1 MEVAHLGCRTQ
12 INLQLLPKVEEVSA
26 GTMQPTIGSSSS
38 CFTVYMLRSLV
49 VFMALAGAALFGVI
63 HVCDGQD
70 TPGHGIVHLPSSKLL
85 LNPLPGEPQS
95 TNSFPTA
102 VALSPDGRYLA
113 LLNDGRGTA
122 ESGYQQSIGVLDVQ
136 TNRLSDYPDSRFKV
150 YARQTYF
157 LGLAFSGDGKRLY
170 ASVASLTDPT
180 GKLKGDTGNG
190 IAVYA
195 FSDGRVTPQSF
206 LRIPL
211 QPLGSHKW
219 KTDKTLP
226 VPAGNA
232 VPYPAGLAVINHGES
247 ETILVAD
254 NLSDDV
260 LLVDAASGATLRRFD
275 LSTRD
280 FVPASYP
287 YGVVATRDGKSAY
300 CSLWNASRVAQ
311 LDLEHG
317 KIVRWIPLIVPDSP
331 PAAGSHPTALL
342 LSPAE
347 QQLYVTLANADMVAV
362 IDTATGHLVG
372 RLSTLLPGQQHAGTY
387 PNALAQSP
395 DGARLFVADASLDAV
410 AVYKRASGGWASF
423 QQPMGFI
430 PTEWYPTAL
439 AVQEGELLVASGK
452 GQGTGPNPGT
462 PPLDS
467 PDRTYAEAREKH
479 PYIATLIRGSIA
491 RLRLSDVE
499 QRLETLTDEVV
510 ASNLFRGHGDTLPFQ
525 AGKDPIK
532 HVIYIIKENRTH
544 DQVFG
549 DLKPGDGDPA
559 LCMYG
564 EAITPNQ
571 HQLAQQFGVLD
582 NFYDSGEV
590 SGNGHVWSMAAI
602 TSDYTEKTW
611 QIGYRGEEHTYDYE
625 GRVGNGI
632 PLEEGQPD
640 VNEPG
645 TGYIWA
651 NAERH
656 GLTHRNYGEFVL
668 TEWCDSPRKGSSLSL
683 SQTCRQ
689 KALLPGEPLP
699 ANVGEPRGTSSPWPW
714 PIPLMARN
722 VPTKPELQDH
732 FDPHY
737 PDFRIEYP
745 DQLRVDE
752 FLNEFNQFVRARQR
766 REGAE
771 LPQFVILRLANDHT
785 LGTQPGLPTPEAS
798 VADNDLAVGRV
809 VEALSHSPYWDDT
822 AIFILEDD
830 AQDGGDHV
838 DAHRSTALVISK
850 YSPSSKDHPFV
861 DHNFYTTV
869 NMVHTME
876 VLLGLPPMNQ
886 NDAQAAAMAPLFS
899 GSGNQPPFTADLT
912 NMQNGA
918 LYQVNSPHA
927 PGAKE
932 SARLDFSHADA
943 ADAAMLNAILWR
955 ESKGDIP
962 VPSPR
967 HTVFREAE

>member
-1 MEVAHLGCRTQ
+1 
-12 INLQLLPKVEEVSA
+12 
-26 GTMQPTIGSSSS
+26 MQFCG
-38 CFTVYMLRSLV
+38 
-49 VFMALAGAALFGVI
+49 
-63 HVCDGQD
+63 GQEM
-70 TPGHGIVHLPSSKLL
+70 PGHRIVHLPSSKLL
-85 LNPLPGEPQS
+85 LNPLPGQPQP

-102 VALSPDGRYLA
+102 VVLSPDGRYLA
-113 LLNDGRGTA
+113 LLDNGRGTA
-122 ESGYQQSIGVLDVQ
+122 ESGYQQSIAVLDLQ

-170 ASVASLTDPT
+170 VSVASLTDPT
-180 GKLKGDTGNG
+180 GELKGDTGNG

-195 FSDGRVTPQSF
+195 FSEGRVTPQSF

-211 QPLGSHKW
+211 QPLGSRKRG
-219 KTDKTLP
+219 TDKTPSSWSGRAALP
-226 VPAGNA
+226 VPAGKA
-232 VPYPAGLAVINHGES
+232 VPYPAGLAVIDQGES

-260 LLVDAASGATLRRFD
+260 LLVDAASGAILRRFD

-280 FVPASYP
+280 SVPASYP
-287 YGVVATRDGKSAY
+287 YAVVATRDGKSAY

-311 LDLEHG
+311 LDLQQG
-317 KIVRWIPLIVPDSP
+317 KIVRWIPLLVPDSP
-331 PAAGSHPTALL
+331 TAAGSHPSALL
-342 LSPAE
+342 LSPDE

-362 IDTATGHLVG
+362 IDTATGQLAG

-410 AVYKRASGGWASF
+410 AVFERGVAGSAPS

-430 PTEWYPTAL
+430 PTEWYPTGL
-439 AVQEGELLVASGK
+439 AVREGELFVASGK
-452 GQGTGPNPGT
+452 GQGTGPNTGL
-462 PPLDS
+462 PPPDS
-467 PDRTYAEAREKH
+467 PDRTYGEAREKH
-479 PYIATLIRGSIA
+479 LYIATLIRGSIA
-491 RLRLSDVE
+491 RLKISEAE
-499 QRLETLTDEVV
+499 QRLEPLTDEVL

-525 AGKDPIK
+525 AGKNPIK
-532 HVIYIIKENRTH
+532 HVIYIIKENRTY

-571 HQLAQQFGVLD
+571 HQLARQFGVLD

-602 TSDYTEKTW
+602 TSDYTERTW
-611 QIGYRGEEHTYDYE
+611 QIGYRGDEHTYDYE
-625 GRVGNGI
+625 GSVGGVI

-656 GLTHRNYGEFVL
+656 GLTHRNYGEFVH
-668 TEWCDSPRKGSSLSL
+668 TEWCDSPGKGTSPVPG
-683 SQTCRQ
+683 QTCRQ
-689 KALLPGEPLP
+689 KVVRPGESLP
-699 ANVGEPRGTSSPWPW
+699 ANVGEPHGAPSLWPW

-722 VPTKPELQDH
+722 VPTKPELRDH
-732 FDPHY
+732 FDPRY

-752 FLNEFNQFVRARQR
+752 FLNEFSEFVKARQR
-766 REGAE
+766 REGIE
-771 LPQFVILRLANDHT
+771 LPQFVILRLPNDHT

-809 VEALSHSPYWDDT
+809 VEALSHSPYWNDT

-830 AQDGGDHV
+830 AQD
-838 DAHRSTALVISK
+838 AAITWTRTA
-850 YSPSSKDHPFV
+850 
-861 DHNFYTTV
+861 
-869 NMVHTME
+869 
-876 VLLGLPPMNQ
+876 
-886 NDAQAAAMAPLFS
+886 
-899 GSGNQPPFTADLT
+899 
-912 NMQNGA
+912 
-918 LYQVNSPHA
+918 
-927 PGAKE
+927 
-932 SARLDFSHADA
+932 ARH
-943 ADAAMLNAILWR
+943 W
-955 ESKGDIP
+955 
-962 VPSPR
+962 
-967 HTVFREAE
+967 

>member
-1 MEVAHLGCRTQ
+1 
-12 INLQLLPKVEEVSA
+12 
-26 GTMQPTIGSSSS
+26 
-38 CFTVYMLRSLV
+38 MLRSLAV
-49 VFMALAGAALFGVI
+49 ITILACAILLSAIRFLG
-63 HVCDGQD
+63 GQE
-70 TPGHGIVHLPSSKLL
+70 TAGHGIVHLPSSKLL
-85 LNPLPGEPQS
+85 LNPLPGEPQA

-102 VALSPDGRYLA
+102 AALSPDRRYLA
-113 LLNDGRGTA
+113 LLNNGRGTA
-122 ESGYQQSIGVLDVQ
+122 ESGFQQSIAVLDLQ
-136 TNRLSDYPDSRFKV
+136 TNHLSDYPDPRFKV
-150 YARQTYF
+150 YAKQTYF

-170 ASVASLTDPT
+170 ASVASLTDPV
-180 GKLKGDTGNG
+180 GEHEGDTGNG

-206 LRIPL
+206 LGIPL
-211 QPLGSHKW
+211 QPLDSRKRRP
-219 KTDKTLP
+219 DMAPPL
-226 VPAGNA
+226 PAGKS
-232 VPYPAGLAVINHGES
+232 VPYPAGLAVIDEGES
-247 ETILVAD
+247 EKILVAD

-260 LLVDAASGATLRRFD
+260 LLVDAASGAIVRRFD
-275 LSTRD
+275 LSTGD
-280 FVPASYP
+280 YVPSSYP
-287 YGVVATRDGKSAY
+287 YAVVSTRDGKRAY
-300 CSLWNASRVAQ
+300 CSLWNASRVVE
-311 LDLEHG
+311 LDLEQG
-317 KIVRWIPLIVPDSP
+317 KIVRWIPLLVPDSP
-331 PAAGSHPTALL
+331 TAAGSHPSALL
-342 LSPAE
+342 LSPDE
-347 QQLYVTLANADMVAV
+347 QQLYVTLANADAVAV
-362 IDTATGHLVG
+362 IDTATGQLAT

-395 DGARLFVADASLDAV
+395 DGAGLFVADASLDAV
-410 AVYKRASGGWASF
+410 AVFKKDAAGWAPS
-423 QQPMGFI
+423 QRPMGFI

-439 AVQEGELLVASGK
+439 AVREGELFVVSGK
-452 GQGTGPNPGT
+452 GQGTGPNPG
-462 PPLDS
+462 PLLPDS
-467 PDRTYAEAREKH
+467 PDRTYGEAREKH
-479 PYIATLIRGSIA
+479 PYIVTLIRGSVA
-491 RLRLSDVE
+491 RLNISEAEKRLD
-499 QRLETLTDEVV
+499 QLTDETLN
-510 ASNLFRGHGDTLPFQ
+510 SNLFRGRNDTLPFQ
-525 AGKDPIK
+525 AGRNPIK
-532 HVIYIIKENRTH
+532 HVIYIIKENRTY

-571 HQLAQQFGVLD
+571 HQLARQFGVLD

-590 SGNGHVWSMAAI
+590 SGDGHVWSMAAI

-611 QIGYRGEEHTYDYE
+611 QIGYRGDEHTYDYE
-625 GRVGNGI
+625 GTVGDGI

-640 VNEPG
+640 VNEPS
-645 TGYIWA
+645 TGYLWA

-656 GLTHRNYGEFVL
+656 GLTHRNYGEFVI
-668 TEWCDSPRKGSSLSL
+668 TEWCDSLWNDTPPAP
-683 SQTCRQ
+683 SQPCSQ
-689 KALLPGEPLP
+689 KVVRPGEPLP
-699 ANVGEPRGTSSPWPW
+699 ANVGAPHAATSLWPW
-714 PIPLMARN
+714 PIPLMVRDVA
-722 VPTKPELQDH
+722 TKPELQDH

-752 FLNEFNQFVRARQR
+752 FLNEFTRFVEARQH
-766 REGAE
+766 GDGNE

-809 VEALSHSPYWDDT
+809 VEAISHSPYWDDT

-838 DAHRSTALVISK
+838 DAHRSTALEISK
-850 YSPSSKDHPFV
+850 YSPSSPDRPVV
-861 DHNFYTTV
+861 DHDFYTTV

-899 GSGNQPPFTADLT
+899 GPGDQPPFTADLT
-912 NMQNGA
+912 NLRNGA
-918 LYQVNSPHA
+918 LYQINSPHA

-943 ADAAMLNAILWR
+943 ADTAILNAILWH

-962 VPSPR
+962 APSPR
-967 HTVFREAE
+967 HTVFRDAQ

>member
-1 MEVAHLGCRTQ
+1 
-12 INLQLLPKVEEVSA
+12 LLWKLSIFFGLAAAACFSA
-26 GTMQPTIGSSSS
+26 VPICG
-38 CFTVYMLRSLV
+38 
-49 VFMALAGAALFGVI
+49 
-63 HVCDGQD
+63 GQE
-70 TPGHGIVHLPSSKLL
+70 TGGHGTVHLPSSKLL
-85 LNPLPGEPQS
+85 LNPLPGEPRA

-102 VALSPDGRYLA
+102 VVLSPDRRYLA
-113 LLNDGRGTA
+113 LLNNGRGTA
-122 ESGYQQSIGVLDVQ
+122 ESGYQQSIAVLDLQ
-136 TNRLSDYPDSRFKV
+136 TNRLSDYPDPRLKV
-150 YARQTYF
+150 SAKQTYF

-170 ASVASLTDPT
+170 ASVASLTDPA
-180 GKLKGDTGNG
+180 GEFEGDTGNG

-211 QPLGSHKW
+211 QPLGSVKHGTHTTPK
-219 KTDKTLP
+219 
-226 VPAGNA
+226 VPAGKA
-232 VPYPAGLAVINHGES
+232 IPYPAGLAVIDPGES
-247 ETILVAD
+247 EKILVAD

-260 LLVDAASGATLRRFD
+260 LLVDAASGAIVRRFD

-287 YGVVATRDGKSAY
+287 YAVVATRDAKRAY
-300 CSLWNASRVAQ
+300 CSLWNASRVAE
-311 LDLEHG
+311 LDLEQG
-317 KIVRWIPLIVPDSP
+317 KIVRWIPLLVPDSP
-331 PAAGSHPTALL
+331 TAAGSHPSALL
-342 LSPAE
+342 LSPDE
-347 QQLYVTLANADMVAV
+347 KQLYATLSNADVVAV
-362 IDTATGHLVG
+362 IDRATGQLTG

-410 AVYKRASGGWASF
+410 AVFKRGVAGWALS

-439 AVQEGELLVASGK
+439 AVREGELLVAAGK
-452 GQGTGPNPGT
+452 GQGTGPNPGPL
-462 PPLDS
+462 PPDS
-467 PDRTYAEAREKH
+467 PDRTYGEAREKH
-479 PYIATLIRGSIA
+479 PYIVSLIRGSIA
-491 RLRLSDVE
+491 RLNISQTE
-499 QRLETLTDEVV
+499 QRLPSLTDEVL
-510 ASNLFRGHGDTLPFQ
+510 ASNLFRGQGDTLPFQ
-525 AGKDPIK
+525 AGKNPIK
-532 HVIYIIKENRTH
+532 HVIYIIKENRTY

-571 HQLAQQFGVLD
+571 HQLARQFGVLD

-590 SGNGHVWSMAAI
+590 SGDGHVWSMAAI

-625 GRVGNGI
+625 GVVGGGV

-645 TGYIWA
+645 TGYLWA

-656 GLTHRNYGEFVL
+656 GVTHRNYGEFVFS
-668 TEWCDSPRKGSSLSL
+668 EWCDGRGEDKLSVPGPACGQMAVH
-683 SQTCRQ
+683 S
-689 KALLPGEPLP
+689 GEPLP
-699 ANVGEPRGTSSPWPW
+699 TNVGEPHGATSLWPW
-714 PIPLMARN
+714 PIPLMARDI
-722 VPTKPELQDH
+722 PTKPELRDH

-737 PDFRIEYP
+737 PDFRLDYP

-752 FLNEFNQFVRARQR
+752 FLNEFHQFVEARQR
-766 REGAE
+766 GEGNE
-771 LPQFVILRLANDHT
+771 LPQFVILRLGNDHT

-822 AIFILEDD
+822 ALFILEDD

-838 DAHRSTALVISK
+838 DAHRSTALEISK
-850 YSPSSKDHPFV
+850 YSPSSRDRPVV

-899 GSGNQPPFTADLT
+899 GSGDQPPFTADRT
-912 NMQNGA
+912 NLQSGA
-918 LYQVNSPHA
+918 LYQMNSPHA

-932 SARLDFSHADA
+932 SSRLDFSDADRADA
-943 ADAAMLNAILWR
+943 AVLNAILWR
-955 ESKGDIP
+955 ESKGNIP
-962 VPSPR
+962 VPTPR
-967 HTVFREAE
+967 HTIFPEAQ

>member
-1 MEVAHLGCRTQ
+1 LRAEITMKGG
-12 INLQLLPKVEEVSA
+12 SA
-26 GTMQPTIGSSSS
+26 ETMRPTHSSSS
-38 CFTVYMLRSLV
+38 SYAPAYLLRALTVCTV
-49 VFMALAGAALFGVI
+49 LAGAALFSAIQFCG
-63 HVCDGQD
+63 GQE
-70 TPGHGIVHLPSSKLL
+70 TPSHRIVRLPSSKLL
-85 LNPLPGEPQS
+85 LNPLPGEPEP
-95 TNSFPTA
+95 TNSFPTT

-113 LLNDGRGTA
+113 LLNNGRGTA
-122 ESGYQQSIGVLDVQ
+122 ESGYRQSIAVLDLQ

-150 YARQTYF
+150 YAKQTYF

-180 GKLKGDTGNG
+180 GELKGDTGNG

-211 QPLGSHKW
+211 QPLSSGKRGVRETPH
-219 KTDKTLP
+219 
-226 VPAGNA
+226 VPAGEA
-232 VPYPAGLAVINHGES
+232 VPYPAGLAVIDQGES
-247 ETILVAD
+247 EKILVAD

-260 LLVDAASGATLRRFD
+260 LLVDAASGAIVRRFD

-287 YGVVATRDGKSAY
+287 YAVVATRDGKRAY
-300 CSLWNASRVAQ
+300 CSLWNASRVAE
-311 LDLEHG
+311 LDPVQG
-317 KIVRWIPLIVPDSP
+317 KTVRWIPLLVPDSP
-331 PAAGSHPTALL
+331 TAAGSHPSALL
-342 LSPAE
+342 LSPDE
-347 QQLYVTLANADMVAV
+347 RQLYVTLANADLVAV
-362 IDTATGHLVG
+362 IDTATGQLTG

-395 DGARLFVADASLDAV
+395 DGVRLFVADASLDAV
-410 AVYKRASGGWASF
+410 AVFQRGIAGWAPT

-439 AVQEGELLVASGK
+439 AVREGELFVASGK
-452 GQGTGPNPGT
+452 GQGTGPNPG
-462 PPLDS
+462 PLPSDS
-467 PDRTYAEAREKH
+467 PDRTYGEAREKH
-479 PYIATLIRGSIA
+479 PYIVSLIRGSIA
-491 RLRLSDVE
+491 RLNISEAE
-499 QRLETLTDEVV
+499 QRLEQLTDEVL
-510 ASNLFRGHGDTLPFQ
+510 ASNLFRGRSDTLPFQ
-525 AGKDPIK
+525 AGKNPIK
-532 HVIYIIKENRTH
+532 HVIYIIKENRTY

-571 HQLAQQFGVLD
+571 HRLARQFGVLD

-590 SGNGHVWSMAAI
+590 SGDGHVWSMAAI

-611 QIGYRGEEHTYDYE
+611 QIGYRGDEHTYDYE
-625 GRVGNGI
+625 GTVADGI

-640 VNEPG
+640 VNEPS
-645 TGYIWA
+645 TGYLWA

-656 GLTHRNYGEFVL
+656 GLTHRNYGEFVI
-668 TEWCDSPRKGSSLSL
+668 TEWCDSPWKDTPPAH
-683 SQTCRQ
+683 SQPCAQ
-689 KALLPGEPLP
+689 KVVRPGEPLP
-699 ANVGEPRGTSSPWPW
+699 ANVGEPHAAPSLWPW
-714 PIPLMARN
+714 PVPLMARD
-722 VPTKPELQDH
+722 VATKPELQNH
-732 FDPHY
+732 FDPRY

-752 FLNEFNQFVRARQR
+752 FLNEFAQFVKSRQG
-766 REGAE
+766 REGTE
-771 LPQFVILRLANDHT
+771 LPQFVILRLGNDHT

-809 VEALSHSPYWDDT
+809 VEAISQSPYWDDT

-850 YSPSSKDHPFV
+850 YSPSSRDHPLV

-912 NMQNGA
+912 NLRNGA
-918 LYQVNSPHA
+918 LYQINSPHA

-932 SARLDFSHADA
+932 SARLDFSRADRADA
-943 ADAAMLNAILWR
+943 AVLNAILWR

-967 HTVFREAE
+967 HTVFREAQ

>member
-1 MEVAHLGCRTQ
+1 MR
-12 INLQLLPKVEEVSA
+12 
-26 GTMQPTIGSSSS
+26 PTNSSSRS
-38 CFTVYMLRSLV
+38 HFPAYWLRALAVST
-49 VFMALAGAALFGVI
+49 ALAGAALFSAIQFCG
-63 HVCDGQD
+63 GQQ
-70 TPGHGIVHLPSSKLL
+70 TTGHTIVHLPTSKLL
-85 LNPLPGEPQS
+85 LNPLPGEPQP

-102 VALSPDGRYLA
+102 VAVSPDGRYLA
-113 LLNDGRGTA
+113 LLNNGRGTA
-122 ESGYQQSIGVLDVQ
+122 ESDYQQSIAVLDLQ
-136 TNRLSDYPDSRFKV
+136 TNVLSDYPDPRFKV
-150 YARQTYF
+150 HAKQTYF

-180 GKLKGDTGNG
+180 GELKGDTGNG
-190 IAVYA
+190 IAIYA
-195 FSDGRVTPQSF
+195 FSDGRVMPQSF
-206 LRIPL
+206 LPIPL
-211 QPLGSHKW
+211 QPLGSGKQRTHK
-219 KTDKTLP
+219 TPPL
-226 VPAGNA
+226 PAGKA
-232 VPYPAGLAVINHGES
+232 VPYPAGLAVIGQGET
-247 ETILVAD
+247 EKILVAD

-260 LLVDAASGATLRRFD
+260 LLVDAASGAILRRFD
-275 LSTRD
+275 LSTRE

-287 YGVVATRDGKSAY
+287 YAVVPTRDGKSAY

-311 LDLEHG
+311 LDLEQG
-317 KIVRWIPLIVPDSP
+317 KIVRWINLLAPDSP
-331 PAAGSHPTALL
+331 TAAGSHPSALL
-342 LSPAE
+342 LSPDE
-347 QQLYVTLANADMVAV
+347 QQLYVTLANADVVAV
-362 IDTATGHLVG
+362 IDTATGQLAAK
-372 RLSTLLPGQQHAGTY
+372 LSTLLPGQQHAGTY

-410 AVYKRASGGWASF
+410 AVFKRGVAGWGPS

-439 AVQEGELLVASGK
+439 AVREGELLVASGK
-452 GQGTGPNPGT
+452 GHGTGPNAGPL
-462 PPLDS
+462 PPDSLD
-467 PDRTYAEAREKH
+467 PRFGEARKRH
-479 PYIATLIRGSIA
+479 PYIVSLIRGSIA
-491 RLRLSDVE
+491 RLNISEAE
-499 QRLETLTDEVV
+499 QGIESSTHEVL
-510 ASNLFRGHGDTLPFQ
+510 ASNLFLGRSDTLPFQ
-525 AGKDPIK
+525 AGNNPIK
-532 HVIYIIKENRTH
+532 HVIYIIKENRTY

-571 HQLAQQFGVLD
+571 HQLARQFGVLD

-590 SGNGHVWSMAAI
+590 SGDGHVWSMAAI

-611 QIGYRGEEHTYDYE
+611 QIGYRGDERTYDYE
-625 GRVGNGI
+625 GVVGEGV

-645 TGYIWA
+645 TGYLWA

-656 GLTHRNYGEFVL
+656 GVTHRNYGEFVFS
-668 TEWCDSPRKGSSLSL
+668 EWCDGRGKDKSS
-683 SQTCRQ
+683 
-689 KALLPGEPLP
+689 APLPACPQVAVRSGEPLP
-699 ANVGEPRGTSSPWPW
+699 ENLGQPHGAPSLWPW
-714 PIPLMARN
+714 PIPLLARD
-722 VPTKPELQDH
+722 VPTKPELKDH

-737 PDFRIEYP
+737 PDFRLDYP

-752 FLNEFNQFVRARQR
+752 FLNEFHQFVEARRQH
-766 REGAE
+766 EGNE
-771 LPQFVILRLANDHT
+771 LPQFVILRLGNDHT
-785 LGTQPGLPTPEAS
+785 GGTRPGLPTPEAS

-838 DAHRSTALVISK
+838 DAHRSTALEISK
-850 YSPSSKDHPFV
+850 YSPSSSEHPVV

-899 GSGNQPPFTADLT
+899 GPGNQPPFTADLT
-912 NMQNGA
+912 NLRNGA
-918 LYQVNSPHA
+918 LYQSNSPHA

-943 ADAAMLNAILWR
+943 ADAAKLNAILWR

-962 VPSPR
+962 APAPR
-967 HTVFREAE
+967 HTVFPAAP